1 MRFRHDLT
9 GKNTAKRVVSF
20 LLMLCLLVPML
31 PSSIGLDA
39 KAEDDTTTT
48 ETTENTGD
56 TVTIKLHDL
65 YIDRKEALPDGTDL
79 NTLSDK
85 NENDRCLD
93 AYLYA
98 RSIKVKKGTKL
109 SEIFAEADT
118 AKEGSDLKKNTTLGT
133 SSLEKTGVYK
143 KGTEDKNAMTSVI
156 DASKCVWYTRDGG
169 VDGNNARTKFESSTA
184 IDNNIDLYTYSYRI
198 RLITGKKRY
207 NDLIVREGQQEG
219 FIAGNRNEI
228 HKISDFLSENSTNI
242 TSWTDVNEDAKAD
255 TSTLT
260 KGITRNYALRADGVT
275 PNTIDVPCKV
285 AVNGQWTDTGKKI
298 KLDLDR
304 VDVWGK
310 TGPALNYYVTDDELL
325 SVYQDY
331 GFTKDMLQ
339 KQAEISKKINGY
351 FPFQNG
357 GNLIIRQLPKWT
369 SEGQFRIPLVE
380 DTTNDVTQ
388 LKIYYTPHNTEKYT
402 SHFLSGTT
410 GRDGWAS
417 VTDSGVLK
425 ENSFYTVSVD
435 SDDKNNFSSELPDTK
450 LLYGE
455 SRSFDLPLKDT
466 GGNGVSWYVE
476 KGGDNV
482 TITTDSDKATVTI
495 KNIEQEVVLTTN
507 SEKQDADAVK
517 VHCYVL
523 IDGQPKD
530 VGLLTTK
537 KTQSGWGD
545 KTGDKG
551 YTRYYVTANQVESIY
566 KNYGFDASQFD
577 PDKNN
582 SQKYIFANAISKTV
596 DKWNNPATIWADT
609 ASHNFNDDEG
619 VKIPLVNT
627 QDGKNTQYKNVDL
640 YYVPNNTEKKGYGIA
655 DLKDYSITKDT
666 TFLKENSFYSVE
678 ATDTGNNFSAGQ
690 LPEKKYYLY
699 GTDVSLKLP
708 YKKNITWARLSDD
721 VSIIDHCLKNN
732 GEYIT
737 VNIKKIDSPITY
749 TTSVAS
755 NNDIIVHCYVFLEG
769 TKFETATVSFGKNK
783 TSTTWGS
790 SNERYYIAASALG
803 MIYDKYGFDVSTY
816 APDKSKKENDLQ
828 NLYFPTGVHNNE
840 SEWDCPDTL
849 WADTYPSDDKDGIG
863 YKIPLTKVKSNFSNI
878 DLYYAPKIN
887 KEHLNKA
894 INKDGK
900 IVSSAIFIGMH
911 QNENNREV
919 NQAFIDANTF
929 YQITFEDPEGKFSA
943 SDIPDTQ
950 YALTGTDKTVT
961 LPYREGVN
969 WFKDSTKLTPIA
981 DSIDTDNGTAQYT
994 ISNVTQATT
1003 ITTDGVAD
1011 DEVAVEG
1018 YISLNGAWT
1027 KISSIKIKKTQGTI
1041 TSSQLE
1047 TLFGAC
1053 GFKAPT
1059 LTATDALIKLQ
1070 ALSKQFPRQA
1080 IGSTEM
1086 PITNSIG
1093 SGFDDSGSWSLSV
1106 SSVKNSDKGIAVYYV
1121 PDTTNVNDTLNLN
1134 DTTILENNKFY
1145 SISFADPSE
1154 KVKNLPKTMYRRPDS
1169 TDIPVQV
1176 PHQSGVTWYIVGDTS
1191 KNQILVNQTVKD
1203 DEVSFTIPS
1212 ISESLTVTTQSQK
1225 KDSVPDDRMPVNIYV
1240 AIDDQWVCVTD
1251 EWTYTNDKFTGGSL
1265 TIPKNRTYD
1274 MGGGVTRWYITED
1287 ELKNVLGIYG
1297 FTGIEK
1303 DENHFPHTVIR
1314 SKNESSIK
1322 IWADQPVIY
1331 PNGVG
1336 TTPCIPVNVAT
1347 GEKNDAQYGIAVYYT
1362 PNSTWT
1368 SSPQWTKENDTQLT
1382 ADNSLYYTVSAA
1394 DIKDLLT
1401 EEQKKNLPAEQRLAR
1416 DGSTTYTLPTLP
1428 NGLKW
1433 IAVNKNTHKNLSR
1446 QSKLE
1451 WNSDKT
1457 TCTISNITE
1466 PIQFIVS
1473 DDKQTISYN
1482 PKIERQKLTDTQIFN
1497 DPSQQTITQDGSI
1510 QGKNAWEDVL
1520 ENNGTDYVVRSP
1532 DTDYATTTIADHK
1545 DGGTHPRTYYY
1556 TFQYWQV
1563 DNTNI
1568 TLSPG
1573 DKLSEKIP
1581 DYADYPQISLTAVWT
1596 PLDKNA
1602 RPTTVNFY
1610 VALDC
1615 EIKDSTTN
1623 GVKPQDKSKFSES
1636 VYATRING
1644 TDAMKSYINWEDTT
1658 DENGKPKAG
1667 SMFSVTASVTNQNAY
1682 GIDSALR
1689 QMVDTPIPT
1698 KTETQGEAYLKL
1710 ESFPS
1715 DETVLANLRDEAGWN
1730 KDKTITLDGQT
1741 VSKEDLTTDN
1751 FTVRWYVLKYQS
1763 ADAWHIDGVLVAK
1776 EAHAVVTKTFSGNQ
1790 TAIEQVKNGYSIS
1803 VTHEQTQTSDKTTAA
1818 ESQTK
1823 QDTVTDYT
1831 LVLKPKKDAGTNEHG
1846 FDSYDEATN
1855 TYTWILTGR
1864 QDRKYTVKENNYLAT
1879 EVFTPEQKYDGTYR
1893 YMIKNCTN
1901 NSAVENDV
1909 WKSYDGQG
1917 VSLVAEAYPTDVPSS
1932 AYQTISFENRYV
1944 SAGDFTVEKIDA
1956 ATQHGLKNVSF
1967 TISRLNQDGSENE
1980 DFILWREGNT
1990 SRYYVEILTDDD
2002 PSDSDLP
2009 QGIESGDY
2017 NRINNK
2023 IIVTNT
2029 QGYFY
2034 IHLPEGTYKLTESVP
2049 LGYKG
2054 ASKITM
2060 TVTGGAKST
2069 ITDVKTDAENKWAV
2083 VDDTQAILTIKNES
2097 RLLTTVTALKQ
2108 WNSGTK
2114 AEDKKPVTVQLWRN
2128 GAPMVNTTDQSY
2140 TQVLDAD
2147 NNWQYE
2153 WKDLPLFIDG
2163 KIAEYSLREIK
2174 IGDTAYDPDADS
2186 DGYADYNVSYDTP
2199 KYCENNSTR
2208 PNKSDG
2214 TVDTSKFTSTTAAWH
2229 EHEADGTQTDH
2240 YANHA
2245 LLVVNNSFAKGYISF
2260 RKLDGLGHP
2269 LAGATFTLYS
2279 DANCTTPV
2287 ATNATAT
2294 SQSDSTVQFDAQPAG
2309 TYYMKETQ
2317 PPAGYTIDDDTVYTV
2332 IVSKDGTVRITKPS
2346 GDRDADKSVDTV
2358 MSITNNSARTLTLK
2372 KVSSTSGV
2380 QPLQGAEFTI
2390 TRDNTELGT
2399 FTTGSDGTTDFGG
2412 LHLENG
2418 EYTIIE
2424 TRAPDGYQL
2433 SDIHVVI
2440 TVKNETVS
2448 MNPSNNSAWK
2458 LTNNGNEYILT
2469 VQNSPSGGSLPSTGG
2484 SGILLPILFGSA
2496 LMCGASAL
2504 ALWLRKRRKN
2514 G

>member
-48 ETTENTGD
+48 ETTESTGD

-65 YIDRKEALPDGTDL
+65 YIDRKEALPDDT
-79 NTLSDK
+79 TKLS
-85 NENDRCLD
+85 NCLE
-93 AYLYA
+93 AYLHA
-98 RSIKVKKGTKL
+98 RSITVKKGTTL
-109 SEIFAEADT
+109 
-118 AKEGSDLKKNTTLGT
+118 AKAFEENASNNNLKLGT
-133 SSLEKTGVYK
+133 KSLEDTGVYK
-143 KGTEDKNAMTSVI
+143 TDTEDENAMTSVI

-169 VDGNNARTKFESSTA
+169 ENGGVDGNNARHLFDSDTA
-184 IDNNIDLYTYSYRI
+184 INDNIDLYTYSYRI
-198 RLITGKKRY
+198 RLITKKDTY
-207 NDLIVREGQQEG
+207 KDLIVREGQKEG
-219 FIAGNRNEI
+219 FVYGSANNIDDTS
-228 HKISDFLSENSTNI
+228 ISTFLTSNSVNDT
-242 TSWTDVNEDAKAD
+242 TWTDVNEGAQAD
-255 TSTLT
+255 TSTL
-260 KGITRNYALRADGVT
+260 KNGITRNYALRASDVSK
-275 PNTIDVPCKV
+275 NEITIPCYASVNEKWTKV
-285 AVNGQWTDTGKKI
+285 GDITMDK
-298 KLDLDR
+298 DR
-304 VDVWGK
+304 VDVWGR
-310 TGPALNYYVTDDELL
+310 TGPALNYYVTDKELAD
-325 SVYQDY
+325 VYSREY
-331 GFTKDMLQ
+331 GFKTSDFKEGTITKQ
-339 KQAEISKKINGY
+339 QNGY
-351 FPFQNG
+351 FPYSTESDT
-357 GNLIIRQLPKWT
+357 NLHIRQMPKYET
-369 SEGQFRIPLVE
+369 VNSTTQFRVPLIE
-380 DTTNDVTQ
+380 DTGSTTGLAV
-388 LKIYYTPHNTEKYT
+388 YYTPHNTTAY
-402 SHFLSGTT
+402 SSSCFLEGSKNGN
-410 GRDGWAS
+410 GS
-417 VTDSGVLK
+417 VKKDNAAVLK

-435 SDDKNNFSSELPDTK
+435 ANEKGNFSSGLPDENK
-450 LLYGE
+450 KYLYG
-455 SRSFDLPLKDT
+455 SKVTFTLPLTNNSDNT
-466 GGNGVSWYVE
+466 VNWYVE

-482 TITTDSDKATVTI
+482 TINDNKNGTATVTVDSI
-495 KNIEQEVVLTTN
+495 DSQLILTTD
-507 SEKQDADAVK
+507 EKKEYAGDVQ

-523 IDGQPKD
+523 IDGKPQK
-530 VGLLTTK
+530 VGKLHTHAI
-537 KTQSGWGD
+537 QQYDSWGD
-545 KTGDKG
+545 SSNQKNK
-551 YTRYYVTANQVESIY
+551 TRYYVTANQVESIY

-627 QDGKNTQYKNVDL
+627 QDGNNAKYKNVDL

-666 TFLKENSFYSVE
+666 DFLKKNSFYSVE

-900 IVSSAIFIGMH
+900 IVSGAIFIGMH

-943 SDIPDTQ
+943 TAIPDTQ

-961 LPYREGVN
+961 LPYKEGVN
-969 WFKDSTKLTPIA
+969 WFQGSTKLTPVEN
-981 DSIDTDNGTAQYT
+981 SIDTDKGTAQYT

-1145 SISFADPSE
+1145 SISFTDPSE

-1169 TDIPVQV
+1169 TDISVQV
-1176 PHQSGVTWYIVGDTS
+1176 PNQSGVTWYIVGDTS

-1610 VALDC
+1610 VSLTC
-1615 EIKDSTTN
+1615 EIKDSLTD
-1623 GVKPQDKSKFSES
+1623 GVDERPKSDFSES
-1636 VYATRING
+1636 VYATRILG
-1644 TDAMKSYINWEDTT
+1644 TDKMNKNIAWEDK
-1658 DENGKPKAG
+1658 DN
-1667 SMFSVTASVTNQNAY
+1667 SMFSIVASDSTESAY
-1682 GIDSALR
+1682 SIDSQLR

-1698 KTETQGEAYLKL
+1698 KKTQGEANLQL

-1715 DETVLANLRDEAGWN
+1715 DETVLANLRDEAGWS
-1730 KDKTITLDGQT
+1730 KDAKIKLGEDGSE
-1741 VSKEDLTTDN
+1741 VAKEDLTTDN
-1751 FTVRWYVLKYQS
+1751 FTVRWYVLKYQR

-1790 TAIEQVKNGYSIS
+1790 TAIEQVKTGYSIS

-1831 LVLKPKKDAGTNEHG
+1831 LVLKPKTQAGTNEHG
-1846 FDSYDEATN
+1846 YDSYDEATN

-1879 EVFTPEQKYDGTYR
+1879 EVFASNQKYDGTYR

-1909 WKSYDGQG
+1909 WKSYDGNG

-1990 SRYYVEILTDDD
+1990 SRYYVEVGDTLPDGLSEDDYTQMTNKIVLTDA
-2002 PSDSDLP
+2002 
-2009 QGIESGDY
+2009 
-2017 NRINNK
+2017 
-2023 IIVTNT
+2023 

-2034 IHLPEGTYKLTESVP
+2034 IHLPTGKYQLKEIVP

-2054 ASKITM
+2054 AS
-2060 TVTGGAKST
+2060 T
-2069 ITDVKTDAENKWAV
+2069 ITITVDARGKMSAVTTDPSDDNKWFDLDPNGA
-2083 VDDTQAILTIKNES
+2083 TLTIKNES

-2140 TQVLDAD
+2140 TQVLDAN

-2174 IGDTAYDPDADS
+2174 IGDTAYDADADS

-2199 KYCENNSTR
+2199 KYCENTSTR

-2214 TVDTSKFTSTTAAWH
+2214 TVDTSQFTSTTAAWH

-2279 DANCTTPV
+2279 DEACTTEV
-2287 ATNATAT
+2287 AKAT

>member
-1 MRFRHDLT
+1 MRFRHNLT
-9 GKNTAKRVVSF
+9 GKNRIKRVVSF

-48 ETTENTGD
+48 ETTESTGD
-56 TVTIKLHDL
+56 TVTITLHDL

-79 NTLSDK
+79 AALEKDNNTI
-85 NENDRCLD
+85 EPCLL
-93 AYLYA
+93 AYKYA
-98 RSIKVKKGTKL
+98 RKITVTKGTTLK
-109 SEIFAEADT
+109 EIFEKASAEGAN
-118 AKEGSDLKKNTTLGT
+118 AELKKNTTLGT
-133 SSLEKTGVYK
+133 SSLKATGVYK
-143 KGTEDKNAMTSVI
+143 KGTEDDKAMTSVAN
-156 DASKCVWYTRDGG
+156 ASDCVWYTRAGGENGG
-169 VDGNNARTKFESSTA
+169 VDGNNARTKFKSSTE
-184 IDNNIDLYTYSYRI
+184 INDNIDLYTYSYRI
-198 RLITGKKRY
+198 RLITANSGDDRNK
-207 NDLIVREGQQEG
+207 DLIVREGQTSG
-219 FIAGNRNEI
+219 FVYGSANNIDDTS
-228 HKISDFLSENSTNI
+228 ISKFLSENSVNDT
-242 TSWTDVNEDAKAD
+242 TWTDVNEDAKAD
-255 TSTLT
+255 TSALAN
-260 KGITRNYALRADGVT
+260 GITRNYALRADGVT
-275 PNTIDVPCKV
+275 PNTIDVPCNV
-285 AVNGQWTDTGKKI
+285 AINGQWTDTGKTI
-298 KLDLDR
+298 TLDLDR

-325 SVYQDY
+325 KVYGNY

-339 KQAEISKKINGY
+339 QQDEISKKINGY

-388 LKIYYTPHNTEKYT
+388 LNIYYTPHNTEEYT

-410 GRDGWAS
+410 GRDSWAS
-417 VTDSGVLK
+417 VSDSAVLK

-435 SDDKNNFSSELPDTK
+435 KNDDFDGTLPEELSK
-450 LLYGE
+450 KYLYG
-455 SRSFDLPLKDT
+455 SDVTFTLPLTNKD
-466 GGNGVSWYVE
+466 GSKVKWYVE

-482 TITTDSDKATVTI
+482 TIKNDEENNTATVTVDSI
-495 KNIEQEVVLTTN
+495 DSQLILTTDKAK
-507 SEKQDADAVK
+507 EYAGDVQ

-523 IDGQPKD
+523 IDGKPQE
-530 VGLLTTK
+530 VGKLHTNAIQK
-537 KTQSGWGD
+537 CDDNSWGTQHGND
-545 KTGDKG
+545 I
-551 YTRYYVTANQVESIY
+551 RYYVTAEQAETVY
-566 KNYGFDASQFD
+566 GKWGFDASTFD
-577 PDKNN
+577 PTEDK
-582 SQKYIFANAISKTV
+582 QKYIFANTTYDNSDA
-596 DKWNNPATIWADT
+596 NTIWMDAVPKK
-609 ASHNFNDDEG
+609 FDD
-619 VKIPLVNT
+619 VYKIPLAKST
-627 QDGKNTQYKNVDL
+627 QFNGTTGSKNLSL
-640 YYVPNNTEKKGYGIA
+640 YYVPNNTTE
-655 DLKDYSITKDT
+655 TKSASVTDAT
-666 TFLKENSFYSVE
+666 SSFCRTNSFFSVTVKDE
-678 ATDTGNNFSAGQ
+678 ANAFTNPQ
-690 LPEKKYYLY
+690 LPDTQYILSGKSA
-699 GTDVSLKLP
+699 TVSLP
-708 YKKNITWARLSDD
+708 NQAGVTWSVWNCFSD
-721 VSIIDHCLKNN
+721 
-732 GEYIT
+732 GTT
-737 VNIKKIDSPITY
+737 VNKHSEYTSSSPENNQITY
-749 TTSVAS
+749 TVNNICRPILVTTSTEHKEVFDTESYVKITPYIAINGKWVETETDIQGIDKNHVSGGKYYITAKELESIYSQYDFKAS
-755 NNDIIVHCYVFLEG
+755 GVEIGKQLYQIGCEAGSTLKAIWADN
-769 TKFETATVSFGKNK
+769 KTVSSGDSWILPLVDQTNTEIQLYYLPKNTAQK
-783 TSTTWGS
+783 S
-790 SNERYYIAASALG
+790 
-803 MIYDKYGFDVSTY
+803 YGADGSTY
-816 APDKSKKENDLQ
+816 KRD
-828 NLYFPTGVHNNE
+828 
-840 SEWDCPDTL
+840 
-849 WADTYPSDDKDGIG
+849 
-863 YKIPLTKVKSNFSNI
+863 
-878 DLYYAPKIN
+878 YAAT
-887 KEHLNKA
+887 E
-894 INKDGK
+894 
-900 IVSSAIFIGMH
+900 
-911 QNENNREV
+911 
-919 NQAFIDANTF
+919 NTF
-929 YQITFEDPEGKFSA
+929 YPITFEDPEHKFSA
-943 SDIPDTQ
+943 DAIPDTQ

-961 LPYREGVN
+961 LPYQAGVN
-969 WFKDSTKLTPIA
+969 WFQDSKKLTPVE
-981 DSIDTDNGTAQYT
+981 DSISDGKAKYT
-994 ISNVTQATT
+994 ISKVTQATT
-1003 ITTDGVAD
+1003 ITTEGIAD
-1011 DEVAVEG
+1011 DEIPVEG

-1027 KISSIKIKKTQGTI
+1027 KISSINIKKDQGNI

-1053 GFKAPT
+1053 GFKAST
-1059 LTATDALIKLQ
+1059 LTADADVLTKLQ

-1080 IGSTEM
+1080 IGSTKD
-1086 PITNSIG
+1086 PITDSTGSILTEA
-1093 SGFDDSGSWSLSV
+1093 SWCLGINGV
-1106 SSVKNSDKGIAVYYV
+1106 TDSDKGIAIYYV
-1121 PDTTNVNDTLNLN
+1121 PDITNVNDTLNLT

-1145 SISFADPSE
+1145 SISFADPSG

-1251 EWTYTNDKFTGGSL
+1251 EWTYTSGKFTGGSL
-1265 TIPKNRTYD
+1265 TVPKDRTYN
-1274 MGGGVTRWYITED
+1274 MENGATRWYITED

-1297 FTGIEK
+1297 FTGIQNN
-1303 DENHFPHTVIR
+1303 ENHFPHTVIR
-1314 SKNESSIK
+1314 SKNESSVK

-1331 PNGVG
+1331 PNGAG

-1394 DIKDLLT
+1394 DIKGLLT
-1401 EEQKKNLPAEQRLAR
+1401 DEQKKDIIFPAEQRLER
-1416 DGSTTYTLPTLP
+1416 SGSTTYTLPTLP
-1428 NGLKW
+1428 DGLKW

-1446 QSKLE
+1446 KSELN
-1451 WNSDKT
+1451 WDGT

-1473 DDKQTISYN
+1473 DDKQTISYD
-1482 PKIERQKLTDTQIFN
+1482 PKIKRQKLTGTNPFDN
-1497 DPSQQTITQDGSI
+1497 PSKQEITKDGSI
-1510 QGKNAWEDVL
+1510 EGKSACEDVL

-1532 DTDYATTTIADHK
+1532 DTDYATITIADQK
-1545 DGGTHPRTYYY
+1545 EGGNHPRTYYY

-1610 VALDC
+1610 VSLTC
-1615 EIKDSTTN
+1615 EIKDSMTD
-1623 GVKPQDKSKFSES
+1623 GVDERPKSDFSES
-1636 VYATRING
+1636 VYATRILG
-1644 TDAMKSYINWEDTT
+1644 TDEMNKDIAWEDK
-1658 DENGKPKAG
+1658 DG
-1667 SMFSVTASVTNQNAY
+1667 SMFSIVASDSNDSAY
-1682 GIDSALR
+1682 SIDSQLR

-1698 KTETQGEAYLKL
+1698 KTETQGTAGLKL

-1715 DETVLANLRDEAGWN
+1715 DETVLANLRDEAGWS
-1730 KDKTITLDGQT
+1730 KDAKIKLGENGPE
-1741 VSKEDLTTDN
+1741 VAKEDLTTDN
-1751 FTVRWYVLKYQS
+1751 FTVRWYVLKYQR

-1803 VTHEQTQTSDKTTAA
+1803 VTHEQTQTSDKTTST

-1831 LVLKPKKDAGTNEHG
+1831 LVLKSKTEADTNEHG
-1846 FDSYDEATN
+1846 YDSYDKATN

-1864 QDRKYTVKENNYLAT
+1864 QDRKYTVKENNYDAT
-1879 EVFTPEQKYDGTYR
+1879 KVFTEAQKYDGTYR

-1901 NSAVENDV
+1901 NDNVDNNV
-1909 WKSYDGQG
+1909 WKSYDGSG

-1956 ATQHGLKNVSF
+1956 ATQNGLNGVDF
-1967 TISRLNQDGSENE
+1967 TISRTDNKA
-1980 DFILWREGNT
+1980 FTLWQKGEEST
-1990 SRYYVEILTDDD
+1990 YYLELESVEA
-2002 PSDSDLP
+2002 P
-2009 QGIESGDY
+2009 QGLEEQGYKKIEE
-2017 NRINNK
+2017 N
-2023 IIVTNT
+2023 VLTTNA

-2034 IHLPEGTYKLTESVP
+2034 IHLPDGEYTLQETVP

-2054 ASKITM
+2054 ASTITM
-2060 TVTGGAKST
+2060 TVSGVGESGSSK
-2069 ITDVKTDAENKWAV
+2069 ITKVETDTENKWAV
-2083 VDDTQAILTIKNES
+2083 VDNTQAILTIKNES

-2114 AEDKKPVTVQLWRN
+2114 TEDKKPVTVQLWRN
-2128 GAPMVNTTDQSY
+2128 GAPMINTTTGQSY
-2140 TQVLDAD
+2140 KQVLDAN
-2147 NNWQYE
+2147 NNWQFE

-2279 DANCTTPV
+2279 DQECKNEV
-2287 ATNATAT
+2287 ATAT
-2294 SQSDSTVQFDAQPAG
+2294 SQSDSTVQFKAQPAG
-2309 TYYMKETQ
+2309 TYYMKETKA
-2317 PPAGYTIDDDTVYTV
+2317 PAGYTIDDDTVYTV

-2358 MSITNNSARTLTLK
+2358 MSITNKSARTLTLK

-2380 QPLQGAEFTI
+2380 QPLAGATFTI
-2390 TRDNTELGT
+2390 ARDNTALGT
-2399 FTTGSDGTTDFGG
+2399 FTTGSDGTTNFGG
-2412 LHLENG
+2412 LHLEDG
-2418 EYTIIE
+2418 EYTISE
-2424 TRAPDGYQL
+2424 TKAPDKYQL

-2440 TVKNETVS
+2440 TVKNGTVS
-2448 MNPSNNSAWK
+2448 MNPSNNSAWE
-2458 LTNNGNEYILT
+2458 LTNNGNNYTLT
-2469 VQNSPSGGSLPSTGG
+2469 VQNSPSGESLPSTGG
-2484 SGILLPILFGSA
+2484 SGILLPILFGTA
-2496 LMCGASAL
+2496 LMGGASAL